1 MRMITEM
8 LRHDPALVLGF
19 LLVGVSAVL
28 YNHMQMNMVREGY
41 KPSYSF
47 FIPAV
52 ISPKAWTSLTEY
64 LRVRSKH
71 GWSPWPAYLI
81 WPSFFVGVALLL
93 FGMFHLAD

>member
-1 MRMITEM
+1 MITEM
-8 LRHDPALVLGF
+8 LRHDPALVFGF
-19 LLVGVSAVL
+19 LLVGLSVVL

-47 FIPAV
+47 FMPPVSAKV
-52 ISPKAWTSLTEY
+52 WTSLTEY
-64 LRVRSKH
+64 WRVRSKH

-81 WPSFFVGVALLL
+81 CPSFFVGVALLF